1 MNAQKFLPKSC
12 VPHVESKTERAMT
25 GGWGRGPGNNV
36 SAVMCG
42 VNAAQHQMATHMDE
56 KFGDVFK
63 ARRKA
68 RKASKHM
75 AGLRKVATPAVY
87 GPATAPKPVAAPQI
101 HLTSGSVDVALAGWQ
116 THAINRLR
124 GKR

>member
-12 VPHVESKTERAMT
+12 VPHVESKTERALT

-42 VNAAQHQMATHMDE
+42 VNAAQNQMATHMDE
-56 KFGDVFK
+56 KFSDVFK
-63 ARRKA
+63 ARRAA
-68 RKASKHM
+68 RKASKHC
-75 AGLRKVATPAVY
+75 AGKRKVATPAVY
-87 GPATAPKPVAAPQI
+87 GPSPAPKSSSATGIRLA
-101 HLTSGSVDVALAGWQ
+101 SGSVDVALAGWQ
-116 THAINRLR
+116 THALNRLR